1 MDAHDQTITL
11 MDGRKLGFALY
22 GPVSGQPVLYFHG
35 TPSSRLEPQLLNVYG
50 VDLEAILFTANIQL
64 IAIDRPGIGLSSFN
78 SGGNFLSFAEDVK
91 QLIDQLSVRACS
103 ILCWSGGGPYALAM
117 AHQFPGT
124 INIVFILC
132 GFSRHFDEEVFRQM
146 GFNKGYF
153 RLAKYTP
160 WLLRA
165 LMNILKNKEIAG
177 FVPQKFT
184 GLAYV
189 DYALL
194 KDIPRLRVVAK
205 TTVKEACRNGSK
217 GPVYEAQSYYN
228 DFGFSLSAIRQPV
241 HYWWGTLDMS
251 VDRVHAEAIEQQVP
265 NAIMH
270 YRQNEGHLS
279 MYIKGFEEAM
289 KIIKTNDANQSFN

>member
-1 MDAHDQTITL
+1 MDVHDQTITL
-11 MDGRKLGFALY
+11 IDGRKLGFALY

-35 TPSSRLEPQLLNVYG
+35 TPSSRLEPQLLNLYG
-50 VDLEAILFTANIQL
+50 IDLEAVLFATSIQL

-78 SGGNFLSFAEDVK
+78 SGGNFLSFAEDAK
-91 QLIDQLSVRACS
+91 QLIDHLSVSECS

-117 AHQFPGT
+117 AYQFPGIIKT
-124 INIVFILC
+124 VFVLC

-146 GFNKGYF
+146 GFSKWYF
-153 RLAKYTP
+153 RLAKNTP

-165 LMNILKNKEIAG
+165 AMNVLKNKEIKKL
-177 FVPQKFT
+177 VPQKFT

-189 DYALL
+189 DYTLL
-194 KDIPRLRVVAK
+194 KDIPGLRVVAK
-205 TTVKEACRNGSK
+205 ITFKEACRNGSK

-228 DFGFSLSAIRQPV
+228 DFGFQLSAIRQPV

-289 KIIKTNDANQSFN
+289 KIIKTDAK